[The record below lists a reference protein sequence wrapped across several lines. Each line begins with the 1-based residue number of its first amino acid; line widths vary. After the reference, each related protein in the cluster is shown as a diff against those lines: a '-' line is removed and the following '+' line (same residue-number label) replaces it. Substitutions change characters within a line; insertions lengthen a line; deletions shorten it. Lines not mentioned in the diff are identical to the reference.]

1 MSGNTDMGTD
11 AYTRYINGDDTAMTE
26 LLSCYWDGLLWYLNS
41 ILGNLHLA
49 EEAAEEAFVKLAVQK
64 PVFHQKS
71 SFRTWLYAI
80 GRNAAMD
87 LLRKHKREQ
96 DLLSQR
102 SLATTES
109 AEAAFFREEQKLQL
123 HHAMTRLKPEYRQV
137 LYLRYFALFD
147 HKETARVM
155 HKTTRQIENLLY
167 RAKISLR
174 KHLEKEGFVYE
185 EL

>member
-1 MSGNTDMGTD
+1 MSMRTDSGTD
-11 AYTRYINGDDTAMTE
+11 AYRRYISGDDSAMTE

-41 ILGNLHLA
+41 ILGDLHWA
-49 EEAAEEAFVKLAVQK
+49 EEAAEEAFVKLALQK
-64 PVFHQKS
+64 PKFNEKS
-71 SFRTWLYAI
+71 SFRTWIYAI

-87 LLRKHKREQ
+87 LLRKQKREK
-96 DLLSQR
+96 DLLSQQN
-102 SLATTES
+102 LAETES

-123 HHAMTRLKPEYRQV
+123 HHAMAKLKPEYRQV

-147 HKETARVM
+147 HKETAKVM

-174 KHLEKEGFVYE
+174 NHLEKEGFVYE